1 MFSMSLLI
9 VPYRYKGVYVASNAN
24 AGKSSSTSS
33 SSTSS
38 STTTTTAPVQ
48 YYVQVVKDNT
58 TYTLPDKY
66 STAVEA
72 ATAFDHMAVA
82 LGTWCRLN
90 CSS

>member
-9 VPYRYKGVYVASNAN
+9 VPYRYKGVYVASNA
-24 AGKSSSTSS
+24 GKSSSTSS
-33 SSTSS
+33 SSS
-38 STTTTTAPVQ
+38 TAPVQ

-58 TYTLPDKY
+58 TYTLPDMY

-82 LGTWCRLN
+82 LGTCAV
-90 CSS
+90 

>member
-9 VPYRYKGVYVASNAN
+9 VPYRYKGVYVASNA
-24 AGKSSSTSS
+24 GKSSSTSS
-33 SSTSS
+33 SSSS
-38 STTTTTAPVQ
+38 STAPVQ

>member
-1 MFSMSLLI
+1 MSLLI
-9 VPYRYKGVYVASNAN
+9 VPYRYKGVYVASN

-82 LGTWCRLN
+82 LGTCAV
-90 CSS
+90 

>member
-9 VPYRYKGVYVASNAN
+9 VPYRYKGVYVASNA
-24 AGKSSSTSS
+24 GKSSSTSS
-33 SSTSS
+33 SS
-38 STTTTTAPVQ
+38 TAPVQ

-82 LGTWCRLN
+82 LGTCAV
-90 CSS
+90 